1 MQQNALKLA
10 WIIFKQYKQY
20 LSFNECLKL
29 SHAFKRKELDKEQA
43 KLVKTWLVMQSLSY
57 HHGFHAW
64 NDITD
69 QGQQFA
75 TTFKAFQ
82 KHTWFNIDHAI
93 KAVKLWKLYH
103 SKINNLTIGK
113 YYSEL
118 MNNQGEP
125 EKRLV
130 FLHLDS
136 RLHKSMN
143 IQTIRKL
150 ANTSTVQN
158 YYYYQNHPH
167 EPTTTYKQNKGKYFE
182 IYRDGKTTAVIN
194 NKANFTTDKGLKSSF
209 TTDSKYV
216 QEHKNPTRIIKKKSS
231 AIRSSMNTARKKAIE
246 AEASNGLQD
255 ANPSS
260 LHQPLGQTM
269 DIDKPMENLG
279 HRQGVEDY
287 NGKPQRSEEPEQLS
301 LFPELYSNNRGDLLA
316 SEENVA

>member
-1 MQQNALKLA
+1 MKLA
-10 WIIFKQYKQY
+10 WSYFKEYQPY
-20 LSFNECLKL
+20 LTFDECLKL
-29 SHAFKRKELDKEQA
+29 ISVFMRNEIDKEQA
-43 KLVKTWLVMQSLSY
+43 KLAKTWLVIQSFSF
-57 HHGFHAW
+57 HHGFHSW
-64 NDITD
+64 NEIHAKHYQKDS
-69 QGQQFA
+69 QFSN
-75 TTFKAFQ
+75 TFKAFQ

-150 ANTSTVQN
+150 ANTSPVQN
-158 YYYYQNHPH
+158 HYYYQNHPH

-216 QEHKNPTRIIKKKSS
+216 QEHKNPTRIIKKNSS

-246 AEASNGLQD
+246 AEASNGLRD
-255 ANPSS
+255 ANPST
-260 LHQPLGQTM
+260 LHQPLGQTI

-287 NGKPQRSEEPEQLS
+287 NGKPQRAEEPEQLS
-301 LFPELYSNNRGDLLA
+301 LFPELYSNNRGDLIA